1 MMKIEKVERCGSF
14 VLKFFFQDGKITL
27 IDFEPFLTHS
37 HNAQICKYLQEE
49 MFANFQLRDGEI
61 SWNNG
66 DLSFHPYSLY
76 VGNLYEKELE
86 GKLIETFQTTQPA
99 LR

>member
-27 IDFEPFLTHS
+27 IDFEPFLRHS
-37 HNAQICKYLQEE
+37 HNAQIRKYLQEE